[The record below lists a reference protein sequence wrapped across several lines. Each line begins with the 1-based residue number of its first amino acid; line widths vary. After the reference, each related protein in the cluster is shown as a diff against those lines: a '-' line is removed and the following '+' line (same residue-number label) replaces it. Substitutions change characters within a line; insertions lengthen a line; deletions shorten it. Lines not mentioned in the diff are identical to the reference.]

1 MSKPSDLDLLDDI
14 LICME
19 KIQSYI
25 NGITY
30 EQFIDD
36 LKTQDA
42 VIRNI
47 EVIGEAAKHLSD
59 NLRLKYSDI
68 PWKEI
73 VGTRDRLIHGYFG
86 VNIDIVWRIATV
98 DIPKLK
104 PRIEKIKNEY
114 VE

>member
-36 LKTQDA
+36 FKTQDA

-104 PRIEKIKNEY
+104 PRIEKIKNES

>member
-30 EQFIDD
+30 EQFIND

-104 PRIEKIKNEY
+104 PRIEKIKNES

>member
-25 NGITY
+25 VGFTY
-30 EQFIDD
+30 EQFIND

-47 EVIGEAAKHLSD
+47 EVIGEAVKHLSD

-73 VGTRDRLIHGYFG
+73 SGTRDRLIHDYFG
-86 VNIDIVWRIATV
+86 VNIDIVWKIATV

-104 PRIEKIKNEY
+104 PKIENVKDEFVK
-114 VE
+114 